1 MGSEGDSAARVSGI
15 TMSLI
20 QRVALLFLL
29 AVVLGAGQGAPG
41 AASEVDSRATA
52 YYHFT
57 MGHLYAELAGMYG
70 NRSEYVDKAIEHY
83 KAALKADPGAAF
95 LAEELTDLYIQAGR
109 LRDAVVEAEQ
119 MLARDPGNVEA
130 HRILGRIY
138 SRMIGDPAQGRLDEG
153 MLRRA
158 IEQFQKVTEKDP
170 SDAEAFVTLGRLYRL
185 AQNSVEA
192 EKAFQKALEL
202 DPDNEYA
209 LHGLALLYSDLGDTK
224 TAVQMWERL
233 AQRNPHPRIF
243 RALAATLSEA
253 RDYSGAVAALRR
265 ALELAPKDTEIKR
278 ELAENLLLKGD
289 YNEAA
294 TLYRELADANP
305 REAQYPLRLSQI
317 YRQQGDLKKAREAH
331 ERARALDPGSLE
343 VQYNEVNLLEA
354 EGQLASAI
362 ARLKEILNST
372 ARVAYAP
379 PERANRVMLLERL
392 GLMYR
397 ANEQPNEAVEA
408 FRQMAQLDAD
418 LGARAAAQIIETY
431 RAAKQ
436 FAQAEQEAERAFKQ
450 YPNDRMLRLVRA
462 SLLADLGRGAEAV
475 AEVKRLLD
483 GSKDRETYLALAQI
497 CEKTKDFA
505 GMAAALDEAE
515 RLSQSDEER
524 EVVFFMRGA
533 MYERMKKYDQAEAE
547 FRRVLKMNPRN
558 ASALNY
564 LGYMFAD
571 REVNLEEA
579 LELIQRAVELEPNNG
594 AYLDSLGWV
603 YYRLGRLDEAERY
616 LRLALER
623 VPRDPTVNDH
633 LGDVLYRQ
641 GKIKEA
647 IAQWQIS
654 LKEWEAGS
662 KAELEPDEVAK
673 IQKKLE
679 GAKSRLAKDGGKAS
693 PR

>member
-15 TMSLI
+15 TMWLI
-20 QRVALLFLL
+20 QRVAFLFLL

-305 REAQYPLRLSQI
+305 RDAQYPLRLSQI

-331 ERARALDPGSLE
+331 ERAKALDPGNLE

-397 ANEQPNEAVEA
+397 ANEQPSEAVEA

>member
-1 MGSEGDSAARVSGI
+1 
-15 TMSLI
+15 MSLI

-170 SDAEAFVTLGRLYRL
+170 SDAEALVTLGRLYRL

-294 TLYRELADANP
+294 TLYGELADANP
-305 REAQYPLRLSQI
+305 RDAQYPLRLSQI

-331 ERARALDPGSLE
+331 ERAKALDPGSLE

-397 ANEQPNEAVEA
+397 ANEQPSEAVEA

>member
-52 YYHFT
+52 YYHFS

-305 REAQYPLRLSQI
+305 RDAQYPLRLSQI

-354 EGQLASAI
+354 EGQLAGAI

-397 ANEQPNEAVEA
+397 ANEQPSEAVEA

>member
-1 MGSEGDSAARVSGI
+1 
-15 TMSLI
+15 MSLI

-305 REAQYPLRLSQI
+305 RDAQYPLRLSQI

-397 ANEQPNEAVEA
+397 ANEQPSEAVEA

-647 IAQWQIS
+647 IAQWEIS